1 MVFRQ
6 NAVEVQYSGVRQ
18 HHSDLVDQLMPL
30 TAPTILPGFEPH
42 PSIVAP
48 EVFEKMRLYM
58 DCVDPEERI
67 IREAKMRKTLKELS
81 KDPIARD
88 HISDWKEH
96 HWFPRKS
103 IETEEDFSTSVE
115 LILPLF
121 LL

>member
-1 MVFRQ
+1 
-6 NAVEVQYSGVRQ
+6 
-18 HHSDLVDQLMPL
+18 MPL

-58 DCVDPEERI
+58 DYVDLEERI
-67 IREAKMRKTLKELS
+67 IREAKMRKTLQELS

-96 HWFPRKS
+96 HWFSRKS
-103 IETEEDFSTSVE
+103 IETEEDLSTSVE